1 VKYLELN
8 ERQTK
13 TRTGTNISD
22 VREVSPKIFENPGDR
37 DPIKFYEMYAS
48 KRISNFSGPED
59 PFYLAP
65 RTIPLEDTRS
75 SLWYLR
81 QKVGVK
87 KLCKL
92 LKTMKEKVQLDPNKR
107 ITSHSARKYL
117 VQKLRE
123 NEVQS
128 TDIMQISGH
137 KNINSVN
144 SYSSISE
151 NKQRE
156 ISNILSNTRSE
167 SLPSSTNCVVPAS
180 SCSSSI
186 QQGWPGNTSGGNSQW

>member
-1 VKYLELN
+1 MKYLELN

-48 KRISNFSGPED
+48 KRPSNFSDPED

-81 QKVGVK
+81 QTVGVK
-87 KLCKL
+87 KLGKL

-137 KNINSVN
+137 NNVNFNKLCCASFVMFVVN
-144 SYSSISE
+144 SSRCISH
-151 NKQRE
+151 R
-156 ISNILSNTRSE
+156 
-167 SLPSSTNCVVPAS
+167 V
-180 SCSSSI
+180 
-186 QQGWPGNTSGGNSQW
+186 

>member
-1 VKYLELN
+1 
-8 ERQTK
+8 
-13 TRTGTNISD
+13 
-22 VREVSPKIFENPGDR
+22 
-37 DPIKFYEMYAS
+37 MYTS
-48 KRISNFSGPED
+48 KRPSNVSGPED
-59 PFYLAP
+59 PFYLAS
-65 RTIPLEDTRS
+65 RTIPLGDTRS

-180 SCSSSI
+180 SSI